1 MSPELIVFSL
11 TITFIWIS
19 HTTEAIYLPC
29 GHCICEDTTFKAVC
43 QSRRLTH
50 LSGIPLEI
58 RKSLLYVQ
66 AANNMIT
73 ELHEDD
79 ITGYE
84 GEKVVINVEQ
94 QTRTSCVQLSTSLRK
109 VFEIKY
115 SNIEIKGLCDTVDTE
130 MTSTTRKKKKR
141 PSTTI
146 SPIHSPTVI
155 FFPVP
160 IPIDVPHDNVADD
173 EDDDDDENEE
183 STTEYPTP
191 TVVNEED
198 EEYEED
204 EEEEDEEEDE
214 EEENFENGLDFD
226 DDFTGV
232 EQDFTLVASI
242 LFIVV
247 IVVLI
252 IYFFLKC
259 VCQRKRNKQDGIELI
274 NIKSNTANPI
284 QTENRGAPF
293 SYVIP
298 FTTETL
304 QAASASMRSDMSDMS
319 DETLYENVH
328 LERARLGKGKSGG
341 KKVVK
346 SRVKKEK

>member
-1 MSPELIVFSL
+1 MSPELIIFSL
-11 TITFIWIS
+11 TLTFIWIP

-43 QSRRLTH
+43 QSRSLTH

-84 GEKVVINVEQ
+84 GEKVVIDVER
-94 QTRTSCVQLSTSLRK
+94 QTRTSCVQMSTSLRK

-115 SNIEIKGLCDTVDTE
+115 SNIEIKGLCDTADTE
-130 MTSTTRKKKKR
+130 LTSTTRKKKKR

-146 SPIHSPTVI
+146 SPIQIPTVI

-173 EDDDDDENEE
+173 EVDADEDEDT
-183 STTEYPTP
+183 TTEYPTP
-191 TVVNEED
+191 TVADEEED
-198 EEYEED
+198 EED
-204 EEEEDEEEDE
+204 EEEEDEDE

-247 IVVLI
+247 IVVLL

-274 NIKSNTANPI
+274 NIKSNTSNPI

-304 QAASASMRSDMSDMS
+304 QAVSTSMRTDVSDTS
-319 DETLYENVH
+319 DETVYENVH
-328 LERARLGKGKSGG
+328 LERARLGRGKSGG
-341 KKVVK
+341 KNVVK
-346 SRVKKEK
+346 SRGKKEK